1 MKNYLGKTKEVKA
14 PVRWKASP
22 DAPPTQLAYIT
33 QPEIDMLVQAD
44 IHG

>member
-14 PVRWKASP
+14 PVRWKSAP

-33 QPEIDMLVQAD
+33 
-44 IHG
+44 